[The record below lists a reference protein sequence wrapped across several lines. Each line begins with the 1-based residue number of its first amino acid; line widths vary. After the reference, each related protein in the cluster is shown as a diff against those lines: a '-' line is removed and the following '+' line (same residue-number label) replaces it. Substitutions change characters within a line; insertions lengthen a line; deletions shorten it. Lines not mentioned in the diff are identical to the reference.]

1 MRPLWTLYRS
11 IPASSCIKS
20 LRAVDEDDACW
31 TRLPLLALLLM
42 KMSCT
47 FSGAPRA
54 ESGLCCA
61 SCGRPCD
68 SPAHTPELPAAT
80 ASVKGAQESLSV
92 LFELKTHDYVLT
104 YGELAH
110 FEPQAELE
118 LLAARCVSD
127 QPVVLVVLTDLVSA
141 AILYYIEYSPDQ
153 QFFEVVERP
162 ATLDD
167 MGAVIA
173 EFLTSTAVPRSDYR
187 PLENRNNPRETAC
200 LHFKKTKLTHDVGL
214 Y

>member
-20 LRAVDEDDACW
+20 LRAADEDDACW

-80 ASVKGAQESLSV
+80 APHTAHGPPSSPRLPGETLGDASPPLPLPLPLPPQPEAAEGA
-92 LFELKTHDYVLT
+92 
-104 YGELAH
+104 GE
-110 FEPQAELE
+110 EEGVSMGCTAEAYTCSPRPSRIFTATRATK
-118 LLAARCVSD
+118 AAA
-127 QPVVLVVLTDLVSA
+127 Q
-141 AILYYIEYSPDQ
+141 
-153 QFFEVVERP
+153 
-162 ATLDD
+162 
-167 MGAVIA
+167 
-173 EFLTSTAVPRSDYR
+173 
-187 PLENRNNPRETAC
+187 
-200 LHFKKTKLTHDVGL
+200 
-214 Y
+214 